1 MTGKQREPIH
11 EIDRLA
17 IELIDS
23 VAEHSGRP
31 KPVEYSQLIIDVR
44 DYIKKELDGMDDDE
58 LEYPF

>member
-1 MTGKQREPIH
+1 MEEKQH

-23 VAEHSGRP
+23 VAVHSGRP

-44 DYIKKELDGMDDDE
+44 DFIVKEIDGADDDE

>member
-1 MTGKQREPIH
+1 MAKKQH

-23 VAEHSGRP
+23 VAEHSSRP
-31 KPVEYSQLIIDVR
+31 KPVEYNGLIINLR
-44 DYIKKELDGMDDDE
+44 DFITNELDRMDDNE

>member
-1 MTGKQREPIH
+1 MEEKQH

-23 VAEHSGRP
+23 VAVHSSRP
-31 KPVEYSQLIIDVR
+31 KPTEYSQLIIDTR
-44 DYIKKELDGMDDDE
+44 DFITKQLDGMDDDE